1 MAQEG
6 NQRILSSS
14 NTLNI
19 HSTHK
24 SREITNRRRS
34 ELTATDRELKSMQQ
48 QNGHEDSLN
57 RVREGDVPEQDDLRG
72 HAAETAQPNIVD
84 RKRKLG
90 RSPAIVGIL
99 AALLLG
105 VFIAKGIR
113 TRVHAEETLTTT
125 TRQDAVLAVAVTSP
139 VQGAAAQE
147 ITLPANT
154 QAFIDTPIYAR
165 TSGYLGKWYAD
176 IGTRVRAGQLLAEI
190 ETPELDQQVQ
200 QAQSDLAAAQA
211 NQQLAQITADRWT
224 KLLAKNAV
232 SKQETD
238 QATQDLIARQSVLSA
253 AQANVRRLQQL
264 QGFEKVYAPFDGVI
278 TTRNVDIGALI
289 QAGDINSPKLE
300 LFHMASTDK
309 LRLFVP
315 VPEVYA
321 NEVHNGDQVAVTSD
335 AIPDAKFTGTIVR
348 NSDAIDISSRT
359 LNVEVDIINAEH
371 KLFPGQY
378 AFIHLPIPPSTSSMT
393 LPSNALLFRK
403 EGLRVGV
410 VRDGRVQ
417 LAPVQ
422 IGHDYGAKVEI
433 ISGLVPQDQVIL
445 NPPDSLAQGERVNVE
460 KGDAE

>member
-1 MAQEG
+1 MGTKEQVHNGATATMESEAVV
-6 NQRILSSS
+6 IDS
-14 NTLNI
+14 
-19 HSTHK
+19 
-24 SREITNRRRS
+24 RRS
-34 ELTATDRELKSMQQ
+34 
-48 QNGHEDSLN
+48 
-57 RVREGDVPEQDDLRG
+57 
-72 HAAETAQPNIVD
+72 
-84 RKRKLG
+84 LG
-90 RSPAIVGIL
+90 RGPIIAGVL

-105 VFIAKGIR
+105 ILIALGIR
-113 TRVHAEETLTTT
+113 SRADAEAALVNT
-125 TRQDAVLAVAVTSP
+125 TRQDAVLSVAVTSP
-139 VQGAAAQE
+139 IQGAAAQE

-165 TSGYLGKWYAD
+165 TSGYLRKWYAD
-176 IGTRVRAGQLLAEI
+176 IGTHVHSGQLLAEI
-190 ETPELDQQVQ
+190 ETPELDQQVE

-211 NQQLAQITADRWT
+211 NRQLAQITADRWT
-224 KLLAKNAV
+224 KLLVKNAV

-238 QATQDLIARQSVLSA
+238 QATSDLIARQSVLAA

-278 TTRNVDIGALI
+278 TARNIDIGALI

-321 NEVHNGDQVAVTSD
+321 NEVHNGAHVAVTSD

-348 NSDAIDISSRT
+348 NSDSIDISNRT
-359 LNVEVDIINAEH
+359 LNVEVDFINTER

-378 AFIHLPIPPSTSSMT
+378 AFIHLAIPPSNSSMT
-393 LPSNALLFRK
+393 LPSNTLLFRK
-403 EGLRVGV
+403 EGLRVGI

-417 LAPVQ
+417 LAPVRVGQ
-422 IGHDYGAKVEI
+422 DYGAKVEI
-433 ISGLVPQDQVIL
+433 ISGLAPADQVIL

-460 KGDAE
+460 KGDGE